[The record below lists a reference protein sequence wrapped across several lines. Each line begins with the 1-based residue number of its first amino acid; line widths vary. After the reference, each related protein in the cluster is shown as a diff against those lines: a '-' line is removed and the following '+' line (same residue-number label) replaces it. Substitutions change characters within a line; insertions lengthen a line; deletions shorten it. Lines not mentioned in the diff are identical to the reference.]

1 MCSAE
6 RRGLYL
12 SNGGMP
18 RGFNLGKVSKLGLL
32 FAIVVAALVAA
43 ALLGWRQ
50 VSGEV
55 SSRAQAEADR
65 TVAAISEHLDE
76 ADKLF
81 GHLARTEARSL
92 RDQVAGFGAA
102 SISPGGDSGPPI
114 LKFGRESFNG
124 RSTEVDDLADRM
136 GGAAVIYVARDDRL
150 LPVSTSLKN
159 PDGKMALDAF
169 LTSGTQAYSELRA
182 GRSYTGPVE
191 AQGRHYYGHLD
202 PILKDGSGL
211 VGAFGALYPL
221 ESVDRIVSDLS
232 SSPVFAHGFLGV
244 IDGRGEVL
252 FRSSKIGDDWF
263 VKRADIIAGQADPS
277 GRVVDGYR
285 LSRSVAGKSGERTIA
300 GVFWFD
306 LVLQTLALE
315 GASLGAFGVVI
326 TLALLIAWTLAHR
339 LTKALDDAH
348 RSREQAE
355 LATAASESAREALA
369 GELEKAAQYVRSL
382 LPPPTSKGPVTANW
396 LYRPSVGVGGD
407 AFGYFWLN
415 DTQFA
420 VYLLDVCGHGV
431 GAALMATTVMNA
443 ITTRTVKNADFR
455 APSSVLSSLN
465 AAFPMDSHG
474 GMYFTIW
481 YGVFDTAA
489 STLTF
494 ASAGH
499 HPALLVP
506 PLEAPQLLRG
516 TGVPIG
522 CFENAKYPVFTVD
535 VPRGARLYVFSDG
548 LFEIEPQAREEMFTL
563 EEFCN
568 IIMDWTEKYKDRS
581 LDFVLETVQYL
592 QGKANFDDDCALVEI
607 QFNHSNAIEAAA

>member
-1 MCSAE
+1 MFIQSSGMMS
-6 RRGLYL
+6 RR
-12 SNGGMP
+12 
-18 RGFNLGKVSKLGLL
+18 FNSGRFSKLGLL
-32 FAIVVAALVAA
+32 FAVVIAALVVAALV
-43 ALLGWRQ
+43 GWRQ
-50 VSGEV
+50 VGGEV
-55 SSRAQAEADR
+55 SSRARAEADR
-65 TVAAISEHLDE
+65 TVSAISEHLDQ

-81 GHLARTEARSL
+81 GHLARTETRVL
-92 RDQVAGFGAA
+92 REQVAGLGPA
-102 SISPGGDSGPPI
+102 SVRPAGDAGPPI
-114 LKFGRESFNG
+114 LKFGSQTFNG
-124 RSTEVDDLADRM
+124 RSAEVDDLADRM
-136 GGAAVIYVARDDRL
+136 GGAAVLYVAKDDRL

-159 PDGKMALDAF
+159 PDGARALDAV
-169 LTSGTQAYSELRA
+169 LTSGTQAYSDLHA
-182 GRSYTGPVE
+182 GRPYTGPVE
-191 AQGRHYYGHLD
+191 AQGRHFYGHLE
-202 PILKDGSGL
+202 PIMRGPDGL
-211 VGAFGALYPL
+211 IGAFGALYPL
-221 ESVDRIVSDLS
+221 ESVDQIVRDLS
-232 SSPVFAHGFLGV
+232 SSPVFADGFVGV
-244 IDGRGEVL
+244 IGSHGEVL
-252 FRSSKIGDDWF
+252 FRSSKIGDNWF
-263 VKRADIIAGQADPS
+263 AKHVDVLAGQVDPS
-277 GRVVDGYR
+277 GRDIDGYR
-285 LSRSVAGKSGERTIA
+285 LSRSVAGKSGERTVA
-300 GVFWFD
+300 GVFWLD

-315 GASLGAFGVVI
+315 GASLGAFGIVI
-326 TLALLIAWTLAHR
+326 TLALLLAWTLAHR

-348 RSREQAE
+348 RSRQQAE
-355 LATAASESAREALA
+355 MATAASESARETLA

-382 LPPPTSKGPVTANW
+382 LPAPTNKGPVAANW

-443 ITTRTVKNADFR
+443 ITTRTVKNADFQ
-455 APSSVLSSLN
+455 APASVLSALN
-465 AAFPMDSHG
+465 VAFPMDSHG

-506 PLEAPQLLRG
+506 PLKAPQLLRG

-522 CFENAKYPVFTVD
+522 CFENAKYPVFSVD

-548 LFEIEPQAREEMFTL
+548 IFEIEPQAREEMFTL

-607 QFNHSNAIEAAA
+607 QFNHNIFIEAAA